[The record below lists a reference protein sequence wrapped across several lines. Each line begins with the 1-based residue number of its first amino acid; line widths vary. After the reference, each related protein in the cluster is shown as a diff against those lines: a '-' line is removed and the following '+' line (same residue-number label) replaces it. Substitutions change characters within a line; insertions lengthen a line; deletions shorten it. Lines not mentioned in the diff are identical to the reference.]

1 MNLPL
6 HPTLLAGVIGIS
18 LMTAPAAA
26 QTAVENDEGK
36 PDYNVLVGAGP
47 RIAPTYPG
55 SGDSEFG
62 GFPSIEVWEAG
73 TPFPAES
80 ADEGIGPVIFG
91 ERLGTGAGVTFAIA
105 PMRSRDDVPGLDKV
119 GFGVEAGGFVQT
131 FLGQGLR
138 LRGELRQAI
147 GSHKGLVGDLTA
159 DAVLRGPG
167 DGFVI
172 TAGPRVRWGDARFH
186 RGLFGIDAPASIASG
201 LPAYRPGG
209 GIYAYGAQA
218 NGHLFLGPRLG
229 INAYGRYDRLVGD
242 AADSPIVQQ
251 GSRNQ
256 VEAGVALTYRFR
268 IRR

>member
-1 MNLPL
+1 MKSSLL
-6 HPTLLAGVIGIS
+6 ATLLAGAAGS
-18 LMTAPAAA
+18 ALLAAPATA
-26 QTAVENDEGK
+26 QTEPDNGK

-55 SGDSEFG
+55 SGKSEIG
-62 GFPSIEVWEAG
+62 AFPAIEVWEAG

-91 ERLGTGAGVTFAIA
+91 KRLGTGAGVTFAIA
-105 PMRSRDDVPGLDKV
+105 PMRARDDVPGLDKV

-147 GSHKGLVGDLTA
+147 GSHKGLVGDLMA
-159 DAVLRGPG
+159 DAVLRGP
-167 DGFVI
+167 DDRFVI
-172 TAGPRVRWGDARFH
+172 TAGPRVRWGDAQYH
-186 RGLFGIDAPASIASG
+186 RALFGIDAPAAIASG

-209 GIYAYGAQA
+209 GIHAYGGQA
-218 NGHLFLGPRLG
+218 NAHLFLGPSLG
-229 INAYGRYDRLVGD
+229 LNAYGRYDRLVGD
-242 AADSPIVQQ
+242 AADSPIVKQ

-256 VEAGVALTYRFR
+256 LEGGLALTYRFR